1 MLLGIRL
8 LVALLQQQLL
18 WQNYPISCSY
28 LYHLVTAVGAGYYI
42 AIYNITFS
50 YMGLKMQK
58 PAVRPQEIY
67 LDNNATTAV
76 LPCAAEAVQHIM
88 QQCFG
93 NPSSSHSTGIKAKV
107 ELENTRQLAR
117 QLIGAGSGDIVF
129 TSGATEGIQSSIF
142 SALLHAR
149 MSGKTGP
156 AFSLLYGATEHKAV
170 PQSLDHWNQVLQ
182 LGATIKAI
190 PVDKDGLLDL
200 EFIRAELPGAV
211 LICTMAANNETGVK
225 QDLAKLQQLIRGV
238 APHVLWMVDCVQ
250 ALGKMPLQLEQMTI
264 DYAPFSGHKLY
275 APKGIGFLYV
285 RKGTPYQPLLAGG
298 GQESGLRSGTENLP
312 GIAALQAI
320 FRQLNLKEGS
330 VFQPE
335 MQLWAYRDQL
345 LFALRQVFPD
355 LVLNS
360 DQPHIVPTTINF
372 SVPGFASKD
381 IMDLFDAAG
390 IRVSSGSACSSKIPT
405 SFVLNAMGLPLWR
418 SQGAIRLSF
427 GPAMTVDECQQAC
440 SAILALKAVVNSC
453 CLVLSDASST
463 ELQPLTGLVQ
473 LKHEDLCS
481 YLLVSAETAEVIII
495 DAVLP
500 LASRIALLIQGH
512 QLKVRAILDTH
523 VHKDHPSARPE
534 LVTLLSDVLDP
545 VKTDLLGWP
554 LTEQSL
560 SMGLYQ
566 LDKLPTP
573 GHSPEA
579 VTILVKQHQ
588 LQKFAFVGDFI
599 LPGGTGR
606 LDLPGGD
613 SQAFRDSLRVLSKQL
628 EPQTLLLSSH
638 DYAQRFF
645 TRWDL
650 MLQEQPTL
658 QQILNTE
665 DKPALW
671 LSELQRQTDWLHL
684 QAGHFCGVVE
694 VCASDA
700 TAVIDKHQIAALIQ
714 QHPQLQIW
722 DVREPHEQAA
732 GALSVYLPDLVCKE
746 VPLSAL
752 VQQVSAQQADSNQAV
767 LLVCRSGNR
776 SLLAAKVLNRAG
788 FELVFNLKGGVA
800 LLA

>member
-1 MLLGIRL
+1 MLLGTRL

-18 WQNYPISCSY
+18 WQNYPISCTY
-28 LYHLVTAVGAGYYI
+28 LDHLVTAVGAGYYI

-50 YMGLKMQK
+50 YMGRTMQN
-58 PAVRPQEIY
+58 PATRPQEIY
-67 LDNNATTAV
+67 LDNNATTPV
-76 LPCAAEAVQHIM
+76 LACAAEAVQHTM

-107 ELENTRQLAR
+107 ELESTRQLAR

-149 MSGKTGP
+149 LSGKTGP
-156 AFSLLYGATEHKAV
+156 AYSLLYGATEHKAV
-170 PQSLDHWNQVLQ
+170 PQSLEHWNHVLQ

-190 PVDKDGLLDL
+190 PVDQHGLLDFD
-200 EFIRAELPGAV
+200 FIQQELSNTL

-225 QDLAKLQQLIRGV
+225 QDLAALQQLIRTV
-238 APHVLWMVDCVQ
+238 APEVLWMVDCVQ
-250 ALGKMPLQLEQMTI
+250 ALGKMPLQLEQMSI

-320 FRQLNLKEGS
+320 FQQLKLSTGS
-330 VFQPE
+330 VFQSE
-335 MQLWAYRDQL
+335 SQLWTYRDQL
-345 LFALRQVFPD
+345 LSALRQVFPD

-360 DQPHIVPTTINF
+360 DQPYIVPTTINF

-440 SAILALKAVVNSC
+440 QAILALKAVVNSC

-463 ELQPLTGLVQ
+463 ELQPVTGLVQ

-481 YLLVSAETAEVIII
+481 YLLVSADTSEVIII

-500 LASRIALLIQGH
+500 LANRIAQLVQGH
-512 QLKVRAILDTH
+512 QFKVRAILDTH
-523 VHKDHPSARPE
+523 LHKDHPSARPE
-534 LVTLLSDVLDP
+534 LVTLLADLMDSAH
-545 VKTDLLGWP
+545 TDLLGWP
-554 LTEQSL
+554 SQEISVQ
-560 SMGLYQ
+560 MGAYQ
-566 LDKLPTP
+566 LERLATP

-579 VTILVKQHQ
+579 VTILVKQQ
-588 LQKFAFVGDFI
+588 QQQKFAFVGDFI

-613 SQAFRDSLRVLSKQL
+613 SQAFRHSLRVLSEQL
-628 EPQTLLLSSH
+628 EPQSLLLSSH

-650 MLQEQPTL
+650 MLQEQPIL
-658 QQILNTE
+658 QQVLHTE
-665 DKPALW
+665 DTPELW
-671 LSELQRQTDWLHL
+671 LSELQRQTDWLHQ

-700 TAVIDKHQIAALIQ
+700 TAVIDKHQIAALRQ
-714 QHPQLQIW
+714 QYPHLQIW

-732 GALSVYLPDLVCKE
+732 GALSVYLPDLVVKE
-746 VPLSAL
+746 IPLSAL
-752 VQQVSAQQADSNQAV
+752 VQQVADQQTATPQPL

>member
-1 MLLGIRL
+1 
-8 LVALLQQQLL
+8 
-18 WQNYPISCSY
+18 
-28 LYHLVTAVGAGYYI
+28 
-42 AIYNITFS
+42 
-50 YMGLKMQK
+50 MQK
-58 PAVRPQEIY
+58 PATRPQEIY
-67 LDNNATTAV
+67 LDNNATTPV
-76 LPCAAEAVQHIM
+76 LACAAAAVQHTM

-107 ELENTRQLAR
+107 ELESTRQLAR

-156 AFSLLYGATEHKAV
+156 AYSLLYGATEHKAV
-170 PQSLDHWNQVLQ
+170 PQSLEHWNHVLQ
-182 LGATIKAI
+182 LGATIRAI
-190 PVDKDGLLDL
+190 PVDQHGLLDFD
-200 EFIRAELPGAV
+200 FIQQELPNTL

-225 QDLAKLQQLIRGV
+225 QDLTALQQLIRGV
-238 APHVLWMVDCVQ
+238 APEVLWMVDCVQ
-250 ALGKMPLQLEQMTI
+250 ALGKMPLQLEQMSI

-320 FRQLNLKEGS
+320 FQQLKLKEGS

-335 MQLWAYRDQL
+335 QQLWGYREQL
-345 LFALRQVFPD
+345 LSALRQVFPD

-360 DQPHIVPTTINF
+360 DQPYIVPTTINF

-427 GPAMTVDECQQAC
+427 GPAMTPQECQQAC

-463 ELQPLTGLVQ
+463 ELQPLAGLVQ

-481 YLLVSAETAEVIII
+481 YLLVSAETSEVIII
-495 DAVLP
+495 DAVLA
-500 LASRIALLIQGH
+500 LASRIALLVQGH

-523 VHKDHPSARPE
+523 QHKDHPSARPE
-534 LVTLLSDVLDP
+534 LVTLLTDLLNP
-545 VKTDLLGWP
+545 VKTNSLGWP
-554 LTEQSL
+554 LNETSL
-560 SMGLYQ
+560 KMGSYQ
-566 LDKLPTP
+566 LSTVATP

-579 VTILVKQHQ
+579 VTILVRQHQ
-588 LQKFAFVGDFI
+588 RQKFAFVGDFI

-613 SQAFRDSLRVLSKQL
+613 SQAFRQSLRALGQQL
-628 EPQTLLLSSH
+628 EAQTLLISSH

-650 MLQEQPTL
+650 MLQEQPVL
-658 QQILNTE
+658 QQILSTE
-665 DKPALW
+665 DTPDQW
-671 LSELQRQTDWLHL
+671 LSELQRQTDWL
-684 QAGHFCGVVE
+684 QQQSGHFCGVVE

-714 QHPQLQIW
+714 QYPALQIW
-722 DVREPHEQAA
+722 DVREAHEQAA
-732 GALSVYLPDLVCKE
+732 GALSVYLPDLASKE

-752 VQQVSAQQADSNQAV
+752 VQQVAEQQTKTPQPV

>member
-1 MLLGIRL
+1 MVR
-8 LVALLQQQLL
+8 
-18 WQNYPISCSY
+18 
-28 LYHLVTAVGAGYYI
+28 
-42 AIYNITFS
+42 
-50 YMGLKMQK
+50 MMQK
-58 PAVRPQEIY
+58 SLMRPQEIY
-67 LDNNATTAV
+67 LDNNATTPV
-76 LPCAAEAVQHIM
+76 LACAAEAVQHTM

-93 NPSSSHSTGIKAKV
+93 NPSSSHSTGIKAKA

-117 QLIGAGSGDIVF
+117 QLIGAGAGDIIF

-149 MSGKTGP
+149 LSGKTGP

-170 PQSLDHWNQVLQ
+170 PQSLEHWNRVLQ

-190 PVDKDGLLDL
+190 PVDQHGVLDH
-200 EFIRAELPGAV
+200 EFIRAELPV
-211 LICTMAANNETGVK
+211 TLLICTMAANNETGVK
-225 QDLAKLQQLIRGV
+225 QDLIALKQVIRSV
-238 APHVLWMVDCVQ
+238 APDVLWMVDCVQ

-285 RKGTPYQPLLAGG
+285 RKGAPYQPLLAGG

-320 FRQLNLKEGS
+320 FHQLTIKEGS
-330 VFQPE
+330 VFQSE
-335 MQLWAYRDQL
+335 EQLWVYREQL
-345 LFALRQVFPD
+345 LAALRQVFPD

-360 DQPHIVPTTINF
+360 DHPYIVPTTINF

-427 GPAMTVDECQQAC
+427 GPAMTAAECQSAC
-440 SAILALKAVVNSC
+440 EAILALRAVVNSC

-463 ELQPLTGLVQ
+463 QLVPLDGLVQ

-481 YLLVSAETAEVIII
+481 YLLVCAQSSEVVII

-500 LASRIALLIQGH
+500 LATRITQLIQGH
-512 QLKVRAILDTH
+512 QLKVRAIVDTH
-523 VHKDHPSARPE
+523 QHQDHPSARPE
-534 LVTLLSDVLDP
+534 LVTLLADLLDP
-545 VKTDLLGWP
+545 VTTDRLGWP
-554 LTEQSL
+554 LATPVLQ
-560 SMGLYQ
+560 MGSYQ
-566 LDKLPTP
+566 LDVLPTP

-579 VTILVKQHQ
+579 ISILVSQQ
-588 LQKFAFVGDFI
+588 GEQKFAFVGDFI

-613 SQAFRDSLRVLSKQL
+613 SHAFRRSLRGLSQAL
-628 EPQTLLLSSH
+628 QPQTLLLSSH

-650 MLQEQPTL
+650 MLQEQPVLRQVLDTDD
-658 QQILNTE
+658 TPE
-665 DKPALW
+665 LW
-671 LSELQRQTDWLHL
+671 LSELQRQTEWL
-684 QAGHFCGVVE
+684 QRQSGHFCGVVE

-700 TAVIDKHQIAALIQ
+700 TAVIDKTQIAQLVKQ
-714 QHPQLQIW
+714 YPQLQVW

-732 GALSVYLPDLVCKE
+732 GALCHYLPDQICKE

-752 VQQVSAQQADSNQAV
+752 VQQVAQQKTKRFEPV